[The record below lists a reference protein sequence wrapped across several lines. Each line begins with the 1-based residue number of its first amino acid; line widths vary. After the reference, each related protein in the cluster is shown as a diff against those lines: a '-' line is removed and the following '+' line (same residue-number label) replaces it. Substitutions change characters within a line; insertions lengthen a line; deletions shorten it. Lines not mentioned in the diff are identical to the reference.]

1 MAQEHD
7 IGALEKVLGHQFKD
21 KELLIR
27 ALTHRSYA
35 NEHRKENRRDNE
47 KLEFLGDAVLD
58 LAVGHMLMA
67 RYPKLREGQLSVTR
81 SQVVSE
87 HGLSTLARE
96 LGLGDWLYL
105 GKGELKSGGRFK
117 ASILADALEAVIAAV
132 YLDAGFTAVWELV
145 ARLFEKG
152 IGSVEETG
160 FYDFKTRL
168 QELAQSRL
176 KATPRYR
183 VVATSGPDHAKQFEV
198 AVEIAGREWGR
209 GQGASKKR
217 AEQYAAA
224 NASFFLEGAD
234 LQEMGLTP
242 NAPDAPKGQVVETPT
257 DDGPAE
263 G

>member
-1 MAQEHD
+1 MSRSDHKGRD
-7 IGALEKVLGHQFKD
+7 LGALEQVLGHQFD
-21 KELLIR
+21 NRALLTT

-35 NEHRKENRRDNE
+35 NEHRQTGCKDNE

-58 LAVGHMLMA
+58 LTVGHMLME
-67 RYPKLREGQLSVTR
+67 RYPSLREGQLSVTR

-87 HGLSTLARE
+87 HGLSELARAMN
-96 LGLGDWLYL
+96 LGDWLYL
-105 GKGELKSGGRFK
+105 GKGELRSGGRFK

-132 YLDAGFTAVWELV
+132 YLDGGFIAAWQLV
-145 ARLFEKG
+145 ARLFEDSLE
-152 IGSVEETG
+152 SVEETG

-176 KATPRYR
+176 KATPEYR

-198 AVEIAGREWGR
+198 AVEIDGREWGR

-234 LQEMGLTP
+234 LAEMGLV
-242 NAPDAPKGQVVETPT
+242 DV
-257 DDGPAE
+257 DGPPS
-263 G
+263 GTSSR

>member
-1 MAQEHD
+1 MPSDHPDRDLAT
-7 IGALEKVLGHQFKD
+7 LEEVLGHHFANRD
-21 KELLIR
+21 LLVT

-35 NEHRKENRRDNE
+35 NEHRAEGRRDNE

-58 LAVGHMLMA
+58 LTVGHMLMD
-67 RYPKLREGQLSVTR
+67 RYPSLREGQLSVTR

-87 HGLSTLARE
+87 HGLSSLARE

-105 GKGELKSGGRFK
+105 GKGELRSGGRFK
-117 ASILADALEAVIAAV
+117 ASILADAMEALIAAV
-132 YLDAGFTAVWELV
+132 YLDGGFIAAWQLV
-145 ARLFEKG
+145 ERLFENSLA
-152 IGSVEETG
+152 SVEETG

-176 KATPRYR
+176 KATPVYR

-198 AVEIAGREWGR
+198 AVEISDREWGR

-234 LQEMGLTP
+234 LEQMGLLDSD
-242 NAPDAPKGQVVETPT
+242 PDRGAT
-257 DDGPAE
+257 
-263 G
+263 